1 MAFEFR
7 LPPDLTLRLTPEN
20 TTLARDVAFAS
31 GIHSMDPTELSSAIE
46 ALANPQGEVAKP
58 HLLALFSSRPQNVI
72 QCISTC
78 YDALQRRG
86 HAPMDELMTALS
98 ILCNCT
104 KSDKLAAAF
113 EVFDPQGRGSL
124 GRVALLRMMRA
135 FMVGIWSFAG
145 VPVSAQIAET
155 AAWFADAICKEVA
168 STRVSFEDFGEFYNV
183 AGFHVMSWVET
194 LDLTKWPDEATDEN
208 EEPTVSF
215 EVPIADEKTCR
226 VVFSREDVST
236 LQALVTRTGLSELDA
251 QVVCRLLLDC
261 SSDGVLD
268 ESVYETWC
276 ERQLLPAGV
285 LDDDERSTYMR
296 LLSSLYDAF
305 NRDGRGAVDA
315 AEFASGFSVLCA
327 GSKSAKL
334 AAAWELL
341 DDDGDGLL
349 TRRGLWRYLRSFL
362 TILMGACEVATE
374 EGLNTV
380 RVAADEGA
388 IWLSTHIFTQ
398 AATNTIAF
406 NFFADWCG
414 VGVWGAGARARE
426 LNPFSPTCR
435 RHPQVYGRWLHARL
449 VA

>member
-31 GIHSMDPTELSSAIE
+31 GVHSMDPTELCSVIE
-46 ALANPQGEVAKP
+46 SLANTQGEVTKP

-72 QCISTC
+72 ECISEC

-98 ILCNCT
+98 ILCSCT

-124 GRVALLRMMRA
+124 GRVALVRMMRA

-268 ESVYETWC
+268 ESVSRTWC

-296 LLSSLYDAF
+296 LLSSLPTRSTATAA
-305 NRDGRGAVDA
+305 GRSTPPSSRT
-315 AEFASGFSVLCA
+315 AS
-327 GSKSAKL
+327 
-334 AAAWELL
+334 
-341 DDDGDGLL
+341 
-349 TRRGLWRYLRSFL
+349 
-362 TILMGACEVATE
+362 AC
-374 EGLNTV
+374 
-380 RVAADEGA
+380 
-388 IWLSTHIFTQ
+388 S
-398 AATNTIAF
+398 
-406 NFFADWCG
+406 
-414 VGVWGAGARARE
+414 ARARRAPSSRPRGSCSTTTAMASSRAADVAVFAVVSHYPDGRVRGGDRRRAE
-426 LNPFSPTCR
+426 HSARCR
-435 RHPQVYGRWLHARL
+435 GRGRDLAEHAHLHASGDQHNRLQFLRGLVRGRRVGCWRTRARAEPIFTNLSAPSAGIRTVATRRL